1 MAAITTTR
9 DDDTTANTS
18 AFFCVLDAMEH
29 NKRNRPNYTA
39 EQQDFSADVY
49 NRVTLAYTRSTVYR
63 TYRKNF
69 IAIKVDTPNSA
80 DLSSRAVTELD
91 NFAAEHN
98 IVIAK
103 SGKHLIY
110 RIPA

>member
-1 MAAITTTR
+1 
-9 DDDTTANTS
+9 
-18 AFFCVLDAMEH
+18 
-29 NKRNRPNYTA
+29 
-39 EQQDFSADVY
+39 
-49 NRVTLAYTRSTVYR
+49 VYR

-69 IAIKVDTPNSA
+69 IAIKVDTPHVT